1 MLNNYIPLLRSY
13 VKNTN
18 TVSVYAREEEP
29 LLAELGRFIVNFQY
43 LESIMNSIF
52 KELFAIDDRTNLVLV
67 DEINIMGKNNKL
79 CKLLKIRLGHSRF
92 FNDLFKIT
100 TQIIEERNFIIHS
113 EIFGDADSLIFNN
126 YPKSIK
132 RFEFVKRRYD
142 LKGLKRLNSSVRDL
156 ISLYSMV
163 YMDLIPNEE
172 VPFEADYDSIY
183 AAAHDRSGDR
193 SSSARTRYQ

>member
-1 MLNNYIPLLRSY
+1 MPKDHMSLLRSY
-13 VKNTN
+13 VSNTN
-18 TVSVYAREEEP
+18 TVSVFAREGEP

-52 KELFAIDDRTNLVLV
+52 KVLFGIDDRTNLVLV
-67 DEINIMGKNNKL
+67 DEINIMGKNTKL
-79 CKLLKIRLGHSRF
+79 CKLLKIELGHSKF

-100 TQIIEERNFIIHS
+100 THIIEERNFIIHS
-113 EIFGDADSLIFNN
+113 EIFGDAESLIFRN
-126 YPKSIK
+126 YPKSIR
-132 RFEFVKRRYD
+132 RFEFVRRRYD
-142 LKGLKRLNSSVRDL
+142 LEKLKELNSNVRDL

-183 AAAHDRSGDR
+183 EKVHG
-193 SSSARTRYQ
+193 